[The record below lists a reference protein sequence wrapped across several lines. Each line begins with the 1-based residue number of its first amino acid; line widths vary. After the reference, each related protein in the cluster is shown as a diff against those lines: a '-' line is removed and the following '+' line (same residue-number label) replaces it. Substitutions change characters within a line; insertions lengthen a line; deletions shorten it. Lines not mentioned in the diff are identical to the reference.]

1 MTQQPPYCIHC
12 GARQLNADVKFCYRC
27 GQPIVPV
34 KPVKLARPPRPPWLG
49 PAVASAI
56 ILAIAAILFLPLLI
70 GERGDQGPAAGTPAP
85 VAVALAPSAPG
96 AAASPIAR
104 VTLTPTATAP
114 AAPTATPL
122 APTATSTPMPTPT
135 LVGITPDPVRLT
147 RLAWS
152 PDGKLLAVGS
162 GTGVYL
168 FDTATWREARFMPV
182 QVNVP
187 PRLEDA
193 PRELAFSSDSAMLA
207 AAIVRTVHVW
217 RVADGALAYTI
228 DGTPPLAA
236 SPTEGLWATFGP
248 FSGASQGIHLWRTSD
263 GQLMRTIPNALL
275 HPNTMAF
282 SPDGS
287 LLAVESAPGDPP
299 AVWQVADGRQ
309 VAQLNWPNA
318 ERYYWQSVAF
328 HPNSTTVA
336 SAGSDI
342 GLGVE
347 NVFVLW
353 DARRGAV
360 IREIIGQ
367 GAPSQEA
374 NIRKVCYTPDGG
386 LLAAY
391 FGDYSGREN
400 RVELWSG
407 DGAASSSWP
416 LPGPAGDISF
426 TPDGKLLAVAE
437 AERIAFYD
445 PAGGQLVRAVAVEW
459 HQGILPTPTPTPL
472 HVGLKVPADW
482 VTYYNLDSH
491 PGFKLMYPPTWKEWG
506 GSVSLARFRKK
517 SDSTIDAP
525 RLVELEIVPGF
536 SCDPASQVSVE
547 RIKKVRSQMING
559 GVFVTGGTWPYLI
572 PAVFAEFE
580 VQIESL
586 WAEVMGIPGQ
596 STVREIDLEWSYAA
610 DKCSSAKLT
619 YSHELREQ
627 DRLDVSRMLAS
638 IEFEDE
644 THRFPTA
651 TPTFTPTPNLAP
663 RPALPL
669 QLTLKAQKVRTGE
682 WVTQE
687 GVTRQ
692 WVSGHIT
699 IEVKDAYGQPTNGA
713 RVILIVKDQEVG
725 LGFTREGRVE
735 TTIISE
741 TLFDEAKVEV
751 YWDQELIA
759 QQDIAVS
766 WQ

>member
-1 MTQQPPYCIHC
+1 MPNQLPYCIHC
-12 GARQLNADVKFCYRC
+12 GAQQLKIDAKFCHRC
-27 GQPIVPV
+27 GRPIVP
-34 KPVKLARPPRPPWLG
+34 ARAVRRPRPPWLG
-49 PAVASAI
+49 PAVASAV
-56 ILAIAAILFLPLLI
+56 ILALAAALFIPLLMA
-70 GERGDQGPAAGTPAP
+70 ERVGPAPATEATAPVALAAVTPAP
-85 VAVALAPSAPG
+85 RAATQPPVQSTPSPTHTAPP
-96 AAASPIAR
+96 
-104 VTLTPTATAP
+104 TPTATP
-114 AAPTATPL
+114 SAPTATP
-122 APTATSTPMPTPT
+122 TPEPTPT
-135 LVGITPDPVRLT
+135 LVGVTEGPVQLT
-147 RLAWS
+147 ELAWS
-152 PDGKLLAVGS
+152 PDGRLLAVGS

-168 FDTATWREARFMPV
+168 FDTATWQEARFIPV

-187 PRLEDA
+187 SRLEDA

-207 AAIVRTVHVW
+207 AAIVHTVHVW
-217 RVADGALAYTI
+217 RVADGALAYTLE
-228 DGTPPLAA
+228 GTPPLAA
-236 SPTEGLWATFGP
+236 SPSEGLWATFGP

-263 GQLMRTIPNALL
+263 GQLVRTIPNALL

-342 GLGVE
+342 GLGVQ

-400 RVELWSG
+400 RVELWRG
-407 DGAASSSWP
+407 DSAAGSSWS
-416 LPGPAGDISF
+416 LPSPAGDISF

-437 AERIAFYD
+437 TERIAFYD
-445 PAGGQLVRAVAVEW
+445 PVSGTLVRTVAVEW

-472 HVGLKVPADW
+472 HVGLQVPSDW
-482 VTYYNLDSH
+482 LVSYNMIRF
-491 PGFKLMYPPTWKEWG
+491 PGFRLMHPPTWSESG
-506 GSVSLARFRKK
+506 RSDYSVSFRKK
-517 SDSTIDAP
+517 PASTQDAP
-525 RLVELEIVPGF
+525 MLIEVEVFPGL
-536 SCDPASQVSVE
+536 SCNPANRVNIE
-547 RIKKVRSQMING
+547 NIKKVRSEMING

-586 WAEVMGIPGQ
+586 WAEVMGISGQ
-596 STVREIDLEWSYAA
+596 SSVREIVLEWSYAA
-610 DKCSSAKLT
+610 DRCSSAKLT
-619 YSHELREQ
+619 YSHEISEQ

-713 RVILIVKDQEVG
+713 RVILIVEDQEVG